1 MKKALNR
8 IVLRI
13 TLCALLCTSLKLSA
27 TTIKREF
34 RAVWV
39 STVYC
44 LDWPRNSNGNALQGQ
59 SSTIVAQQKERL
71 CQIFDSMKMHGFN
84 AIFFQVRPM
93 SDALYK
99 SSMEPISSYLTGTR
113 GSSTSW
119 DPLEYAVAEAHKR
132 GLELH
137 AWVNPYRWA
146 GSATVDWNT
155 PWDNQ
160 IKAKGWILT
169 TDKGKILNPG
179 IVDVR
184 NHIVDV
190 CKEIITNYDV
200 DGLVFDDYFYNSGTP
215 EDETAGDYTIYKN
228 SGTTLSIADWRRN
241 NVNQMVK
248 AVYNMVQANKPYIRF
263 GISPAGVASKGADD
277 AGIAPYVG
285 AGDWQ
290 YDGIYSDPLAWLS
303 KGIVDYISPQL
314 YWPTTHSTNPFGPLT
329 RWWSNVAAHF
339 NRHHYASHSISS
351 LTDASTTSDWA
362 EYALQIQLSRNYTTN
377 NAPGCILFRT
387 GFISGPNATGLGH
400 YLQTTK
406 FVKASLSPV
415 IKWKKHNT
423 YGTVSNLALSGS
435 TLSWTGIDDAPVKYS
450 IYAIPNSVSYTSAFR
465 SDGDGIS
472 SDYLLGV
479 SYNNSF
485 SLPIDKTSGYG
496 YAVCVMDGYDTEY
509 TPQTLQVTGINTIS
523 NDEFAMKFNGHQI
536 LFSLTAESVRIFN
549 LSGICVAT
557 YNHVD
562 EAELNLPGG
571 VYIMKAKSQGGS
583 IITSRFILH

>member
-248 AVYNMVQANKPYIRF
+248 AVYNMIQANKPYIRF

-314 YWPTTHSTNPFGPLT
+314 YWPTTHSTILLDHLHVGGATLQLILIAITMPAIPFHHLRMPVQHRIGLNMLCK
-329 RWWSNVAAHF
+329 SNYRAITQQTMLQAAF
-339 NRHHYASHSISS
+339 FSVP
-351 LTDASTTSDWA
+351 D
-362 EYALQIQLSRNYTTN
+362 LSRDQMPQVWGTT
-377 NAPGCILFRT
+377 CK
-387 GFISGPNATGLGH
+387 
-400 YLQTTK
+400 Q
-406 FVKASLSPV
+406 
-415 IKWKKHNT
+415 
-423 YGTVSNLALSGS
+423 
-435 TLSWTGIDDAPVKYS
+435 
-450 IYAIPNSVSYTSAFR
+450 
-465 SDGDGIS
+465 
-472 SDYLLGV
+472 
-479 SYNNSF
+479 
-485 SLPIDKTSGYG
+485 
-496 YAVCVMDGYDTEY
+496 
-509 TPQTLQVTGINTIS
+509 Q
-523 NDEFAMKFNGHQI
+523 
-536 LFSLTAESVRIFN
+536 N
-549 LSGICVAT
+549 LSKPR
-557 YNHVD
+557 YP
-562 EAELNLPGG
+562 L
-571 VYIMKAKSQGGS
+571 
-583 IITSRFILH
+583 